1 MTRIRYVRN
10 KVADPTILVSKSN
23 IVLPNGL
30 AVSIR
35 LDTQTNT
42 YVFLDLAS
50 GNVYSEGT
58 AKNLLTLKKLI
69 RNTLLELGVPLEV
82 EVKKSKKT
90 QEEAA

>member
-23 IVLPNGL
+23 VVLPNGL

-35 LDTQTNT
+35 LNTETNNYQFIDTNT
-42 YVFLDLAS
+42 GTIV
-50 GNVYSEGT
+50 SESY
-58 AKNLLTLKKLI
+58 AKNLLTLKKLV